1 MFRHRVRKAFL
12 TRKNTSLNLSTP
24 LTPASAGDRKSL
36 NRFLFYIGSQMSNP
50 AKAKYAMEPIA
61 IGIP

>member
-1 MFRHRVRKAFL
+1 MFCHRVREALL
-12 TRKNTSLNLSTP
+12 TRKITSLNFSTP
-24 LTPASAGDRKSL
+24 LTPASAGDSKSL
-36 NRFLFYIGSQMSNP
+36 SRFLSYIRSQISNP